1 MEAIRVYIE
10 EFGRVR
16 DSELDVLPFII
27 FSGKSGSGKSYM
39 ALLCHYFY
47 EILTNSMRLSRFF
60 ERNDYDYQ
68 KLSKNFRN
76 EGIALEIQKETLE
89 KWLAKDA
96 INYVG
101 TMIANTSFSG
111 SIKVCL
117 PESVPAVLRFRFKE
131 EMTGLV
137 NEEDVDTILSM
148 EHLSYR
154 VTSTTLAAESPFS
167 FLLRHEL
174 IQYLHGDFRRLSSS
188 FVFPPSRGPV
198 LTESLTPQTGLYLH
212 FLQDLNE
219 LNLMPN
225 RDDNE
230 SKDLLN
236 LFHLILDGDI
246 KRIDNKYIYQ
256 TGATEIPISAAAA
269 SIREIAPL
277 ELLVKKI
284 DIATSSVLFEE
295 PEAHLHPL
303 KQRMMAD
310 ILSIFA
316 QKGTFM
322 QITTHSDY
330 LIRRLNEL
338 VTLNELKTKMQDE
351 NEFNDFCK
359 DLGILPELS
368 LDVAKL
374 TAYTMESRED
384 GFTSIK
390 RQELA
395 LGKEIPYRTFSEAI
409 SESMRIQNKL
419 EEALENDC
427 R

>member
-1 MEAIRVYIE
+1 MKAISVYIK
-10 EFGRVR
+10 EFGRVK
-16 DSELDVLPFII
+16 DSQLEVLPFII

-47 EILTNSMRLSRFF
+47 EILTNSTRLSRFF
-60 ERNDYDYQ
+60 ERDEYDYQ

-76 EGIALEIQKETLE
+76 EGTALEIKKETLE
-89 KWLAKDA
+89 NWLAKDA
-96 INYVG
+96 ISYVG
-101 TMIANTSFSG
+101 AMIGNTSFNG
-111 SIKVCL
+111 SIKVGI
-117 PESVPAVLRFRFKE
+117 PDVVPDVLRFRFKE

-137 NEEDVDTILSM
+137 NQEDVDTILSM

-167 FLLRHEL
+167 FLLRYEL
-174 IQYLHGDFRRLSSS
+174 IQYLYEDFRRLSRS

-198 LTESLTPQTGLYLH
+198 LTESLTPQTGLYLQ

-219 LNLMPN
+219 LNLMTN
-225 RDDNE
+225 LEENDSE
-230 SKDLLN
+230 DLLK
-236 LFHLILDGDI
+236 LFYSILDGDI
-246 KRIDNKYIYQ
+246 KRVDSKYIYQ
-256 TGATEIPISAAAA
+256 TKTTEIPISAAAA

-284 DIATSSVLFEE
+284 DIATASVLFEE

-338 VTLNELKTKMQDE
+338 VSLNELKKRMQDE
-351 NEFNDFCK
+351 NKFNDFCK
-359 DLGILPELS
+359 EVGILPELS
-368 LDVAKL
+368 LDIEKL

-384 GFTSIK
+384 GFTSVK
-390 RQELA
+390 LQELA

-427 R
+427 